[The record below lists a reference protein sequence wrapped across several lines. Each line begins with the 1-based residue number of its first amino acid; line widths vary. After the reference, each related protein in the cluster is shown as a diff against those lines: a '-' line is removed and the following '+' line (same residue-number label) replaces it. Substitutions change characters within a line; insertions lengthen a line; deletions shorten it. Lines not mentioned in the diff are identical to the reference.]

1 MDDRLLELCVAAMRA
16 EALWITN
23 VDGEILWRSANA
35 TPDVTSGAQLRGR
48 RVRTSPLDARDSC
61 GERFVIVVHTL
72 FRRGSRAGQALH
84 DAGLTPAEVAVA
96 ELVGRGSSTAA
107 TASKLNIRP
116 QTVRSHLR
124 RIYEKLDLHSRSELL
139 EAFTN
144 HMLR

>member
-1 MDDRLLELCVAAMRA
+1 MDDRLLELCVAAIRA
-16 EALWITN
+16 EALWITDT
-23 VDGEILWRSANA
+23 DGEILWRSANA
-35 TPDVTSGAQLRGR
+35 TPDITSGSQRGR
-48 RVRTSPLDARDSC
+48 RVRVSSLDARDSF

-72 FRRGSRAGQALH
+72 FGGGSPARQALH

-107 TASKLNIRP
+107 TASKLKIRP